1 MTAHSCLRNS
11 PTLKRVFSDASAATW
26 IHLHYYLPVKLAS
39 WEIYSCTVWSKT
51 CSSEPRCW
59 LLKMTGC
66 ADISQYN
73 STEAPIC
80 CRVPL
85 QIHRVAKWRAFI
97 YLRPVGRGGG
107 SWDQALE
114 SPLTLSGADVFPISF
129 PSLSSSHLKSL
140 MFKHVTLGSDTSPPP
155 PPTGGSGQE
164 VDQKGR
170 DGH

>member
-11 PTLKRVFSDASAATW
+11 LTLKRVFSDASAATW

-39 WEIYSCTVWSKT
+39 WEIYSCTIWSKT
-51 CSSEPRCW
+51 SCSQPRCW

-85 QIHRVAKWRAFI
+85 QIHCVAKWRAFI
-97 YLRPVGRGGG
+97 YFEACRERGGAAPEQLG
-107 SWDQALE
+107 S
-114 SPLTLSGADVFPISF
+114 SSGITSNRQWCWCISF
-129 PSLSSSHLKSL
+129 PSLISSSNSCCCLD
-140 MFKHVTLGSDTSPPP
+140 V
-155 PPTGGSGQE
+155 
-164 VDQKGR
+164 
-170 DGH
+170 

>member
-11 PTLKRVFSDASAATW
+11 LALKRVFSDASAATW
-26 IHLHYYLPVKLAS
+26 IRLHYYLPVKLAS

-51 CSSEPRCW
+51 SCSEPRCW

-80 CRVPL
+80 CRVPS
-85 QIHRVAKWRAFI
+85 QIHCVAKWRAFI
-97 YLRPVGRGGG
+97 YLGPFQEGLGGQHQD

-114 SPLTLSGADVFPISF
+114 SPPTFSGADVFASL
-129 PSLSSSHLKSL
+129 PSAPLIFWLWTAAA
-140 MFKHVTLGSDTSPPP
+140 V
-155 PPTGGSGQE
+155 
-164 VDQKGR
+164 
-170 DGH
+170 